1 MYLIYQIPS
10 AREGATKAATD
21 KLFMN
26 YVWTAEH
33 GGVKLADYRL
43 RYASPLDENISNEE
57 IYEKFNRDDRP
68 AGRTMHSLSVS
79 DIIINDEDG
88 EYAAW
93 FCDSIGF
100 RKLEPMEFLW
110 QSIPAEAFETL
121 SERGERNIWF
131 SERNM
136 AEACA
141 SAIEEAIDA
150 GWDGMY
156 MHISAEHL
164 ETLTKV
170 FGYPRLCFTLAAA
183 VRSHGDWDKRIK
195 RGTRNWA
202 ELDLPPAYIS
212 DGRPTVFLSQ
222 VHPVVLDGAVR
233 QFSEYCV
240 KRVNTRE

>member
-1 MYLIYQIPS
+1 MYLVYQIPS
-10 AREGATKAATD
+10 AKEGATKEATD

-26 YVWTAEH
+26 YEWTAAH

-43 RYASPLDENISNEE
+43 RYASRLDENLSNEE

-68 AGRTMHSLSVS
+68 AGGTMHSLSVS
-79 DIIINDEDG
+79 DIVINDEDG

-110 QSIPAEAFETL
+110 QSIPDDSFKALSDRGGRNIWL
-121 SERGERNIWF
+121 SERD
-131 SERNM
+131 M

-150 GWDGMY
+150 GWEGMH

-164 ETLTKV
+164 ETLMKV
-170 FGYPRLCFTLAAA
+170 FGYPRLCFVFAAA
-183 VRSHGDWDKRIK
+183 VRSHGRIK

-212 DGRPTVFLSQ
+212 DGRPTVFLAQ
-222 VHPVVLDGAVR
+222 VHLIVLEAAVR